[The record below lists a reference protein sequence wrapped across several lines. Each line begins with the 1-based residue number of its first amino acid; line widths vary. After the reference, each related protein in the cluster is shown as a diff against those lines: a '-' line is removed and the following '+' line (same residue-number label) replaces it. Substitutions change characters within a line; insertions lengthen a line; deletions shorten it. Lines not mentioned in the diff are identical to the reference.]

1 MESATFGEY
10 YLLAAIAKS
19 DSLPEF
25 SEVYTYVSDAVLQL
39 RGADPFSPDHII
51 TFTREGCEEYGTD
64 VYD

>member
-1 MESATFGEY
+1 LTFGEY

-19 DSLPEF
+19 DSLPEL
-25 SEVYTYVSDAVLQL
+25 SEVYTYVSVVVLQL
-39 RGADPFSPDHII
+39 FGPDPFSPDHII